1 MTYCDDDDRET
12 FLLKSVLRQKNLK
25 QLVESPVCVVSDPEI
40 VALDGLPSL
49 ELIEED
55 LNSVGSKVLKRR
67 EHIYAEYVANLG
79 SVKFSAVIN
88 KISQTKKT
96 RNIPK
101 S

>member
-1 MTYCDDDDRET
+1 M
-12 FLLKSVLRQKNLK
+12 K
-25 QLVESPVCVVSDPEI
+25 QLVESPICIVSDPEI

-55 LNSVGSKVLKRR
+55 LNSVGSKVLKQR
-67 EHIYAEYVANLG
+67 EHIYAEYIANLG